1 MSRRLKGVAKSF
13 LRAGV
18 SLTLFAWL
26 LSQQDR
32 GQLLAALKAMSPEA
46 FLPAFS
52 MYLFS
57 QVVSARRWQIISRS
71 LGFQGNFLTYLKY
84 YFVGMYFNLFLPTGV
99 GGDFLKVIYLTRDR
113 PEKLKATYT
122 VLIDRALG
130 VGAMIGIGGLATFFL
145 TSPLPHHFTLFLQG
159 VGASVLMALALSR
172 AISPLKGFLS
182 ILEKPNTLKVAF
194 LYSITIQ
201 GLGMGSIAV
210 LGHGMG
216 LDVEISYYF
225 AMFPLVAL
233 AILLPIS
240 FNGIGVREGGFIYFM
255 GLRGIPQE
263 KALTLSLWFFGIQV
277 VSSLVGGAV
286 YGLGLHRNLHSRSGH
301 NENTLQL

>member
-13 LRAGV
+13 LRVGV

-26 LSQQDR
+26 MSQQDR

-46 FLPAFS
+46 FLPAFF

-71 LGFQGNFLTYLKY
+71 LGFQGDFLTYLKY

-122 VLIDRALG
+122 VLIDRAIG

-172 AISPLKGFLS
+172 TIHSMATKRINTPSPLKGFLS
-182 ILEKPNTLKVAF
+182 VLEKPNTLKVIF

-216 LDVEISYYF
+216 LDVEIGYYF

-263 KALTLSLWFFGIQV
+263 KALILSLWFFGIQV

-286 YGLGLHRNLHSRSGH
+286 YGLGLHKK
-301 NENTLQL
+301 

>member
-32 GQLLAALKAMSPEA
+32 SQLLAALKAMSPEA